1 MRPKVITINRQYGSN
16 GRIIGR
22 VLADRLGVHFYDK
35 DLLHLVQVN
44 CGIPYEELI
53 KVDEKAASKW
63 RYPVEDAYQMQG
75 KYHYE
80 PMNDVLFKAESELIV
95 NLADKEPC
103 IIIGRCSN
111 YLLRDM
117 KNHLSIFIYAPYEER
132 IKTVME
138 RSDIGYKDAES
149 LVKKIDKERKYYYN
163 YHTDERWED
172 MRQYDL
178 CIDSSRMTI
187 EKIVDMIA
195 AAVVK

>member
-80 PMNDVLFKAESELIV
+80 PMNDVLFKEESELIV

-117 KNHLSIFIYAPYEER
+117 KDHLSIFIYAPYEER